1 MQKSI
6 LYTSISGQTTLEGVH
21 PMNQN
26 VHPTIASQIDAA
38 QTINT
43 GMQQPTQPA
52 QQFTSAANQFQQQQA
67 AAAGN
72 TANAAN
78 TANSTATNSTSAA
91 SNSAQPNGSSAQGSN
106 VSTNANTS
114 EEMVIPSL
122 LAPNG
127 SLDWDAV
134 VHWGIYKY
142 SLDPTDRTRIKRP
155 VIPLAEQAQKHL
167 LPSPLSLELHKL
179 VKQVYDITNRSK
191 QNAAHKTCLDVI
203 LRHALAMVD
212 LAVVVEKRSG
222 NNQPLYALDE
232 VHEMARRIWLS
243 LYEFGFFG
251 DSRGGRKYNEYKGI
265 HDFARINKSMD
276 TIGRIIGS
284 LKKKR
289 SASIDNKKGNM
300 VNSRS
305 FHK

>member
-1 MQKSI
+1 
-6 LYTSISGQTTLEGVH
+6 
-21 PMNQN
+21 MNQD
-26 VHPTIASQIDAA
+26 VRQTAATQINTA
-38 QTINT
+38 QTINA
-43 GMQQPTQPA
+43 GAQQPA
-52 QQFTSAANQFQQQQA
+52 QQFASAANQFQQQQQA
-67 AAAGN
+67 AAIAGN
-72 TANAAN
+72 TANTANGAAN
-78 TANSTATNSTSAA
+78 AA
-91 SNSAQPNGSSAQGSN
+91 SASAQPNDSSAQNSN
-106 VSTNANTS
+106 TSTKANAS

-134 VHWGIYKY
+134 VHWSICKY

-155 VIPLAEQAQKHL
+155 VIPLVEQAQKHL
-167 LPSPLSLELHKL
+167 LPSILSLELHKL

-191 QNAAHKTCLDVI
+191 QNAAHKTCMDVI
-203 LRHALAMVD
+203 LRHTLAMLD
-212 LAVVVEKRSG
+212 LSVVVEKRPS
-222 NNQPLYALDE
+222 NTQPLYALDE
-232 VHEMARRIWLS
+232 VHEMARRVWLS

-284 LKKKR
+284 LKKKHSTR
-289 SASIDNKKGNM
+289 VDNKKGNV
-300 VNSRS
+300 VNSRR

>member
-6 LYTSISGQTTLEGVH
+6 LYTSISGQTTLGGVH

-26 VHPTIASQIDAA
+26 VRPTIASQIDAA
-38 QTINT
+38 QAINT

-52 QQFTSAANQFQQQQA
+52 QQFTSSANQFQQQQA
-67 AAAGN
+67 AADN

-78 TANSTATNSTSAA
+78 SAANGTSATSDPA
-91 SNSAQPNGSSAQGSN
+91 RPTGSSAQGSN

-222 NNQPLYALDE
+222 NTQPLYALDE

>member
-6 LYTSISGQTTLEGVH
+6 LYASISGQTTQEGVL
-21 PMNQN
+21 PMGQN
-26 VHPTIASQIDAA
+26 VSRTVASQIDAA
-38 QTINT
+38 QAINT

-52 QQFTSAANQFQQQQA
+52 QQFTNAAYQFQQQQA
-67 AAAGN
+67 AAGN
-72 TANAAN
+72 TTNATNSAAN
-78 TANSTATNSTSAA
+78 GTSATSDSAQPNSTSAQS
-91 SNSAQPNGSSAQGSN
+91 SNT
-106 VSTNANTS
+106 STKANTS
-114 EEMVIPSL
+114 EEIVIPSL

-134 VHWGIYKY
+134 VHWSIYKY

-155 VIPLAEQAQKHL
+155 VIPLTEQAQKHL
-167 LPSPLSLELHKL
+167 LPSALSLELHKL
-179 VKQVYDITNRSK
+179 VKQVYSITNRSK

-203 LRHALAMVD
+203 LRHTLAMVD

-222 NNQPLYALDE
+222 NTQPLYALDE

-251 DSRGGRKYNEYKGI
+251 DSQGGRNYKEYKGI

-284 LKKKR
+284 LKKNR
-289 SASIDNKKGNM
+289 SASVDKKRGNV
-300 VNSRS
+300 VNSKS

>member
-1 MQKSI
+1 MEKSV
-6 LYTSISGQTTLEGVH
+6 LYSSLNNQSEVQS
-21 PMNQN
+21 MNQN
-26 VHPTIASQIDAA
+26 PHPNGFAQAA
-38 QTINT
+38 AF
-43 GMQQPTQPA
+43 GAQQPD
-52 QQFTSAANQFQQQQA
+52 QQFTSASGQFQQQQQ

-78 TANSTATNSTSAA
+78 HAANGSNASSGTVPPNGPTTQEHNA
-91 SNSAQPNGSSAQGSN
+91 SNKDD
-106 VSTNANTS
+106 VNAFD
-114 EEMVIPSL
+114 EMAIPSL

-134 VHWGIYKY
+134 VHWSIYKY
-142 SLDPTDRTRIKRP
+142 NLDPTDRTRIKRP
-155 VIPLAEQAQKHL
+155 VIPLADQAQKHL
-167 LPSPLSLELHKL
+167 LPSILSLELHKL

-203 LRHALAMVD
+203 LRHTLAMVD

-222 NNQPLYALDE
+222 NTQPLYALDE
-232 VHEMARRIWLS
+232 VHEMTRRIWLS

-251 DSRGGRKYNEYKGI
+251 DSRGGRKYNEHKGI

-289 SASIDNKKGNM
+289 SASIDNKKGNV

>member
-26 VHPTIASQIDAA
+26 VRPTIASQIDAA
-38 QTINT
+38 QAINT

-52 QQFTSAANQFQQQQA
+52 QQFTSSANQFQQQQA
-67 AAAGN
+67 AADN

-78 TANSTATNSTSAA
+78 SAANGTSATSDPA
-91 SNSAQPNGSSAQGSN
+91 RPTGSSAQGSN

-222 NNQPLYALDE
+222 NTQPLYALDE

-251 DSRGGRKYNEYKGI
+251 DTRGGRKYNEYKGI
-265 HDFARINKSMD
+265 NDFARINKSMD

-289 SASIDNKKGNM
+289 SASIDNKKGNV

>member
-26 VHPTIASQIDAA
+26 VRPTIASQIDAA
-38 QTINT
+38 QAINT

-52 QQFTSAANQFQQQQA
+52 QQFTSSANQFQQQQA
-67 AAAGN
+67 AADN

-78 TANSTATNSTSAA
+78 SAANGTSATSDPA
-91 SNSAQPNGSSAQGSN
+91 RPTGSSAQGSN

-222 NNQPLYALDE
+222 NTQPLYALDE